1 MLKLKEIKS
10 LTERHRTINIW
21 ESLFCSE
28 DHTHS
33 FNVEYSESETVPDA
47 L

>member
-10 LTERHRTINIW
+10 LTKRHITINIW

-33 FNVEYSESETVPDA
+33 FNVEYSESEPVPDG